1 MSMTVSG
8 ITLNAD
14 TFKAAY
20 PNWPHPEPPEERA
33 MDDARLTHTA
43 PAEATELGHDM
54 AYRPGN
60 QPRID
65 ADRWECRRCGRI
77 AYQAAGDA
85 WGSATIAQCI
95 APEPED

>member
-1 MSMTVSG
+1 
-8 ITLNAD
+8 
-14 TFKAAY
+14 
-20 PNWPHPEPPEERA
+20 